1 MNNMAFTGAKS
12 MKAAIVIFFTSLFL
26 AAGLALVGG
35 LVLDTWYNTM
45 LDMGWFDIPAEWD
58 SSAVLFFLMRLFY
71 LGALLIAIYGIAVLA
86 ITIYHKYVLD
96 DDEDDDNDDPAS
108 MTYLGGNI

>member
-1 MNNMAFTGAKS
+1 MAFTGASS

-26 AAGLALVGG
+26 AAGLVLVGG

-45 LDMGWFDIPAEWD
+45 LNMGWFDLPEEWD
-58 SSAVLFFLMRLFY
+58 SSAVLGFLMRLFY
-71 LGALLIAIYGIAVLA
+71 LGAILIAIYGIAVLV

-96 DDEDDDNDDPAS
+96 DNEDDEEEEIGP
-108 MTYLGGNI
+108 MTYTGGNI